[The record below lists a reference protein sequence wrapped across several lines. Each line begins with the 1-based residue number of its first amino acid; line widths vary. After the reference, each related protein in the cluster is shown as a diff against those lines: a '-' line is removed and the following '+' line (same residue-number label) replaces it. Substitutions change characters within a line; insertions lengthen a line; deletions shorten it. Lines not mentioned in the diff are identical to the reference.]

1 MPFLPSRYRNRVSE
15 GVDFD
20 GRVYLAQ
27 VNNTSMYLGYQVNVN
42 LGYERRYRKFLS
54 DDRQQQNKDYSQVFL
69 RVIAGLRPLF

>member
-42 LGYERRYRKFLS
+42 LGYERRYREFLS